1 MAIYK
6 FMSGMTPLTLQVT
19 QSVELDKGYV
29 TTLNSSETE
38 DRGVLLAGTS
48 QGYILKVITR
58 A

>member
-1 MAIYK
+1 
-6 FMSGMTPLTLQVT
+6 MTPLTLQVT